1 MSSRS
6 FSFAYGI
13 GLVIDRYRHTQYLL
27 GKSHDEVSTLRADAS
42 EKDVNIRDL
51 QKSLGDASAELQ
63 ILKEASAGLEWTVQR
78 VRHELLE
85 CRNALQSTRNVNHDL
100 ELRLEAQT
108 EATALARDE
117 VGRIRGIHEKT
128 VQLLKTHAEELSAA
142 QAYLNKTDLSS
153 GADVISMVETL
164 NGEIFQTAATIAE
177 AFKFGDK
184 QVEGSTE
191 MESAYRDVVEILG
204 PRMTD
209 LLRSSPHHDDQ
220 LVIQIALQ
228 AAMCAYVEWI
238 ITSWYFEGRDE
249 EQLLS
254 NLYNHIQG
262 SEDQAIAGRWRA
274 LTRRYA
280 VEAFTEGSD
289 IHQQLVDV
297 VMETLVNILIS
308 AGLEVATD
316 QVSDTMAAQFAG
328 HTSEVVKRATE
339 LNSVIGQ
346 GIISCELSP
355 IYLPPETAF
364 DVGTME
370 DTFGRG
376 PREQELILC
385 TTDLGL
391 LRSERQG
398 DDWQRRVL
406 MRPKVALQS
415 GLEEPAIVEDS
426 A

>member
-1 MSSRS
+1 M
-6 FSFAYGI
+6 
-13 GLVIDRYRHTQYLL
+13 
-27 GKSHDEVSTLRADAS
+27 
-42 EKDVNIRDL
+42 
-51 QKSLGDASAELQ
+51 
-63 ILKEASAGLEWTVQR
+63 
-78 VRHELLE
+78 
-85 CRNALQSTRNVNHDL
+85 
-100 ELRLEAQT
+100 
-108 EATALARDE
+108 
-117 VGRIRGIHEKT
+117 
-128 VQLLKTHAEELSAA
+128 
-142 QAYLNKTDLSS
+142 
-153 GADVISMVETL
+153 
-164 NGEIFQTAATIAE
+164 
-177 AFKFGDK
+177 
-184 QVEGSTE
+184 
-191 MESAYRDVVEILG
+191 
-204 PRMTD
+204 
-209 LLRSSPHHDDQ
+209 
-220 LVIQIALQ
+220 
-228 AAMCAYVEWI
+228 
-238 ITSWYFEGRDE
+238 
-249 EQLLS
+249 
-254 NLYNHIQG
+254 
-262 SEDQAIAGRWRA
+262 
-274 LTRRYA
+274 
-280 VEAFTEGSD
+280 EAFTEGSD